1 MIKGKLDVIIIKG
14 DTYEKRITLTNID
27 NTTIEGVYVSC
38 EALDLSQKTT
48 YDNVNSCYVFRLD
61 TTDTSVLK
69 ETTATYDI
77 TLKLTNDEIYTLLH
91 KGLLKVIPKVNE
103 VDYA

>member
-1 MIKGKLDVIIIKG
+1 MIKGKLDMIIIKG

-27 NTTIEGVYVSC
+27 NNTIEGVYVSS
-38 EALDLSQKTT
+38 EGLSISQKTT

-61 TTDTSVLK
+61 TTDTNVL
-69 ETTATYDI
+69 ETMSTTYDI
-77 TLKLTNDEIYTLLH
+77 TLKLTNDEVYTLLH
-91 KGLLKVIPKVNE
+91 KGLVKVLPKVNE